1 MRTIFGHWTAP
12 VAAALL
18 LLGAADARAYRMIQN
33 SSTGRTTTGARV
45 TCSATGGF
53 THWTKSAIAYR
64 LNPSGQ
70 GGKTGV
76 AAAIQA
82 ALAAWTNVSPAGFTL
97 SYAGT
102 TNAGFTTD
110 GTNTLLWTTG
120 NGCSGSCLALTAL
133 VLTSGQQIVET
144 DVMFN
149 QAYTWNTTG
158 SDQDVQAIAVH
169 EIGHGLG
176 IHHTELTKRSGRPS
190 MYSAYFGTAGRTLE
204 ADDRDALNCAASRY
218 PLTGSSLAVLGDDP
232 ANPFP
237 GAVELRSR
245 VRHGRTSLRFA
256 LAHAGTVR
264 LEVFDVAGRR
274 VATLIDGERGA
285 GDHEVAWDGATAA
298 GAARAGV
305 YFARLETAAGSDRAT
320 LVLAR

>member
-1 MRTIFGHWTAP
+1 MRAIFGHGTAL
-12 VAAALL
+12 VAAVL
-18 LLGAADARAYRMIQN
+18 LLGAPDAAAYRMIQN
-33 SSTGRTTTGARV
+33 TSTGRTTTGVRV
-45 TCSATGGF
+45 TCNATGGF

-64 LNPSGQ
+64 LNPAGQ

-76 AAAIQA
+76 PAAIQA
-82 ALAAWTNVSPAGFTL
+82 ALAAWTNVSPAPYTL

-110 GTNTLLWTTG
+110 GTNTMVWTTG

-149 QAYTWNTTG
+149 QAYTWNTSG
-158 SDQDVQAIAVH
+158 SDVDVQAIAVH

-176 IHHTELTKRSGRPS
+176 IHHTELTKRNGRPS

-218 PLTGSSLAVLGDDP
+218 PMTQSALAVGDDP
-232 ANPFP
+232 AKPT
-237 GAVELRSR
+237 GGVELRSL
-245 VRHGRTSLRFA
+245 VRDGRTSLRFA
-256 LAHAGTVR
+256 LPHPGAVR

-274 VATLIDGERGA
+274 VAMLVDGERGP
-285 GDHEVAWDGATAA
+285 GEHEIAWDGVTRE
-298 GAARAGV
+298 GSARAGV
-305 YFARLETAAGSDRAT
+305 FFARLQTPAGSDRAT
-320 LVLAR
+320 IVLAR